1 MNLIL
6 KYKNLDVKNKV
17 RLDVLL
23 VFIISLISI
32 FLPFREYYDDEGTV
46 IKIESGL
53 QSTTTLFLFIYLT
66 ISSACLL
73 SLNRTY
79 VRNSN
84 ILISIFL
91 FFNFVTNNVLIN
103 MYVPYGPIAPQTK
116 IGYWI
121 FFFSILYLI
130 IKGIILRHRFEEE
143 N

>member
-17 RLDVLL
+17 RLEVLL
-23 VFIISLISI
+23 VFLISLISI
-32 FLPFREYYDDEGTV
+32 FLPFREYYDEEGTV

-66 ISSACLL
+66 INSACLM

-84 ILISIFL
+84 ITISIFL
-91 FFNFVTNNVLIN
+91 FFNFLTNNVLIN
-103 MYVPYGPIAPQTK
+103 IYVSYGPISPQTK
-116 IGYWI
+116 IGYWL

-130 IKGIILRHRFEEE
+130 IKGILLRNSFEEE